1 MSSLIIPRVN
11 MNGNTKTDLVEQ
23 LQAAHE
29 ALGKAID
36 ALQVCE
42 FSNGRNFQ
50 AIPNGGAVALQ
61 ARTQHGEWLQSLE
74 YIKTNIIEIAYE
86 LSIQGK

>member
-1 MSSLIIPRVN
+1 VSSLIIPRVN
-11 MNGNTKTDLVEQ
+11 MNGNTKADLVEQ

-29 ALGKAID
+29 AMGKAID

-50 AIPNGGAVALQ
+50 TLPNGGAVAQQ
-61 ARTQHGEWLQSLE
+61 ARTQHGEWLQSLQS
-74 YIKTNIIEIAYE
+74 IKTNVTEMADE
-86 LSIQGK
+86 LSIQGN

>member
-11 MNGNTKTDLVEQ
+11 MNGNTKCDLVEQ

-50 AIPNGGAVALQ
+50 TLPNGGDVARQ
-61 ARTQHGEWLQSLE
+61 AREQHGEWLQSLHV
-74 YIKTNIIEIAYE
+74 IKLNTMELAYE
-86 LSIQGK
+86 LSNQ